1 MHKHYK
7 ISKCC
12 HSDLF
17 RDFLEPISILLV
29 KVIIV
34 YGKPYSLASVSVL
47 QQSFSKKTLLTMTI
61 FRASTDQWPI
71 LNQHI
76 FTFWKFWEE
85 VSGKFKIRKRSSIV
99 TFKRDL
105 FYVFGVKIIAF
116 TTSLLFMF
124 IVIEH
129 FLVVRPCVFFSFTL
143 DFFVASCPVI
153 YSSFFLKD
161 NWYTESNF
169 SKPWR
174 KHSKHFEIPVSFHLL
189 LVWYFY
195 VF

>member
-85 VSGKFKIRKRSSIV
+85 VSGKFKCFWGQNHCIYH
-99 TFKRDL
+99 L
-105 FYVFGVKIIAF
+105 FIIHVYRYW
-116 TTSLLFMF
+116 TLFSC
-124 IVIEH
+124 EA
-129 FLVVRPCVFFSFTL
+129 LCVFQLYPGFFCCILPSYLFFIFSERQL
-143 DFFVASCPVI
+143 I
-153 YSSFFLKD
+153 H
-161 NWYTESNF
+161 W
-169 SKPWR
+169 
-174 KHSKHFEIPVSFHLL
+174 I
-189 LVWYFY
+189 
-195 VF
+195 